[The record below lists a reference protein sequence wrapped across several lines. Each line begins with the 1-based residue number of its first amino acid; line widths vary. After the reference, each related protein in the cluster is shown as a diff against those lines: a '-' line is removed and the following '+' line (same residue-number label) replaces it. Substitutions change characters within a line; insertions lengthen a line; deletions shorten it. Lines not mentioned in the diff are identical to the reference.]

1 MTFWLARLETSG
13 PRMRLYCERLPSLLV
28 GWPSKY
34 HRGRPRMPVGPP
46 SLRLIAEVT
55 RGLKAGSRYL
65 SNRSGGSMMCMS
77 QSTKRYPSFM
87 RGSCCA
93 RGRWR
98 PHPGRL
104 GAPAWLVN
112 ARCAYYYAKIGAN
125 LRGRPC
131 PTRPRRRVREVICGL
146 RARIASHALP
156 PGARLR
162 EWDVAAEFGVPR
174 LSARAALDA
183 LVHLGFAER
192 QPNRGIL
199 VRRRDLAEILGLFD
213 LRAVNEGLCARL
225 AATGVPPESWQDLV
239 ELFGAPMQDIV
250 ARRDLD
256 AYVRHYEHFRHRL
269 MAAAALPPLNE
280 LLERLNDMTAVYGRR
295 LLLVSD
301 RTQHALHEH
310 RAVLAA
316 LRQGDAAAAE
326 RLRRATIANV
336 RAALARYHAFV
347 L

>member
-65 SNRSGGSMMCMS
+65 SNRSGGSMMCILLCQDWRQSKRPPMS
-77 QSTKRYPSFM
+77 DPAAPPRPS
-87 RGSCCA
+87 
-93 RGRWR
+93 
-98 PHPGRL
+98 
-104 GAPAWLVN
+104 
-112 ARCAYYYAKIGAN
+112 
-125 LRGRPC
+125 
-131 PTRPRRRVREVICGL
+131 VREVICGL

-225 AATGVPPESWQDLV
+225 AATGVPPE
-239 ELFGAPMQDIV
+239 
-250 ARRDLD
+250 
-256 AYVRHYEHFRHRL
+256 
-269 MAAAALPPLNE
+269 
-280 LLERLNDMTAVYGRR
+280 
-295 LLLVSD
+295 
-301 RTQHALHEH
+301 
-310 RAVLAA
+310 
-316 LRQGDAAAAE
+316 
-326 RLRRATIANV
+326 
-336 RAALARYHAFV
+336 
-347 L
+347 